1 MTPERWRQ
9 VTSLFHA
16 ARAKAPDAR
25 EPFLREASR
34 DDPSLVDDVLAML
47 RAEETASTLTRGP
60 GVAES
65 PVLANGATIGPYRV
79 EARIGS
85 GGMGEVYRAIDTR
98 LHRTVALKALAPDL
112 GRDTQFQARFERE
125 ARLLASL
132 NHPHIGAIYGLETS
146 GDLSVLV
153 LELVEGPT
161 LAERLKT
168 GRLRL
173 TETLRNARQIASAL
187 EAAHDKGIVHRD
199 LKPANVKIAPDG
211 SIKVLDFGIAKMIAG
226 DAAATMT
233 ADRTATGSVFG
244 TPAYMSPEQL
254 RGGAVDKRADIWAF
268 GCVLYEMLTG
278 RHAFAGDT
286 VPDIVARIVER
297 QPDWEAL
304 PADVPP
310 SIRALL
316 RHCLQKD
323 PADRLHDIADARI
336 ELADALTQPDAT
348 TPATIGARRGR
359 HSRWAMV
366 LVLVSVAAAVIWFGS
381 TRLNAPTTP
390 NESIEFGL
398 RFPPEFRPGGGMA
411 VSPDG
416 RYVATRLFG
425 TTAQIWL
432 TSLDSSETRPLAGT
446 EGASFPFWSADG
458 SQVGFFRGGRMRR
471 VARTG
476 GPVTDIC
483 DAPAIAASWNSDDA
497 ILFTSG
503 PSLLQVPAS
512 GGTPKIVRTA
522 EGPDVVS
529 LANPQF
535 LPDNRHFL
543 FHAGRADGQGVWRVG
558 SIDSDQT
565 VDVMES
571 AWPLIFTKPNHVLF
585 VHGASLVARSLD
597 LQTYQLVG
605 AEKTLVSNIV
615 PGTLAL
621 TPLFSASATTLAF
634 RTPFAGEPGQ
644 LTWFTDGG
652 VRQESIPSP
661 AQGEYLNPRI
671 SPDAG
676 RVAVNAMDPTGN
688 WDIWIWNRARG
699 FSSRLTTDPAVDSD
713 PVWSPDGTTI
723 LFTSNRGGHQGF
735 YRRSANGS
743 GADEELARVDGSG
756 LIENVGARA
765 GTLVLGDWSR
775 DGRHV
780 VYTTVSGSPLTIWAM
795 LLGDT
800 PAPVRIS
807 DGTTLSYAPRLSPD
821 GKWLAYT
828 DGSTGMLE
836 VHVRRFLAAGAQA
849 QISHGGGIHP
859 RWIANGRGLT
869 FVKIGGGIAAVDLEF
884 DESGIRVD
892 PERIL
897 TPLPVLTLN
906 DNRSHY
912 DVTEDG
918 RHLLVRQPAGSPS
931 PPVTVVVNWTAR
943 LK

>member
-1 MTPERWRQ
+1 MTPDRWRQ

-16 ARAKAPDAR
+16 ARTKAPDGR
-25 EPFLREASR
+25 EPFLREACR
-34 DDPSLVDDVLAML
+34 DDPSLVDEILAML
-47 RAEETASTLTRGP
+47 RAEETASPLSRGT
-60 GVAES
+60 GLSKS
-65 PVLANGATIGPYRV
+65 PALADGATIGPYRV

-85 GGMGEVYRAIDTR
+85 GGMGEVYRAVDTR

-112 GRDTQFQARFERE
+112 AREEQFRARFERE

-146 GDLSVLV
+146 GSLSVLV

-161 LAERLKT
+161 LAERLRT
-168 GRLRL
+168 APLRL
-173 TETLRNARQIASAL
+173 TETLRIARQIASAL

-199 LKPANVKIAPDG
+199 LKPANVKVASDG

-226 DAAATMT
+226 DAVATMI
-233 ADRTATGSVFG
+233 ADRTETGSVFG

-254 RGGAVDKRADIWAF
+254 RGAAVDKRADTWAF

-286 VPDIVARIVER
+286 VPDIIARIVDR

-304 PADVPP
+304 PADVPS
-310 SIRALL
+310 SIRALV

-336 ELADALTQPDAT
+336 ELTDALTQPDAT
-348 TPATIGARRGR
+348 KPATIGVR
-359 HSRWAMV
+359 HSRWAV
-366 LVLVSVAAAVIWFGS
+366 ALVLLSVAAAVIWFGS

-390 NESIEFGL
+390 AEPIEYGL

-416 RYVATRLFG
+416 QYIATRLFG
-425 TTAQIWL
+425 TTGQIWL
-432 TSLDSSETRPLAGT
+432 TTLGKSEPQPIAGT
-446 EGASFPFWSADG
+446 EDATTPFWSADG
-458 SQVGFFRGGRMRR
+458 SQVGFFRRGKMHR

-476 GPVTDIC
+476 GPVTEIC
-483 DAPAIAASWNSDDA
+483 DAPAIAASWNSDDV

-503 PSLLQVPAS
+503 PGLLQVAAS
-512 GGTPKIVRTA
+512 GGTPRVIRTA
-522 EGPDVVS
+522 EPGVVS
-529 LANPQF
+529 LTSPQF

-543 FHAGRADGQGVWRVG
+543 FYAGRADGHGMWRVG
-558 SIDSDQT
+558 SLDSDQT

-571 AWPLIFTKPNHVLF
+571 ASPVVFTKPNHVLF
-585 VHGASLVARSLD
+585 VHGSSLVARSLD
-597 LQTYQLVG
+597 LQTFQLTG

-615 PGTLAL
+615 PGTLSL

-634 RTPFAGEPGQ
+634 RTPFAGETGQ
-644 LTWFTDGG
+644 LTWFSDAGS
-652 VRQESIPSP
+652 RQESIPSP
-661 AQGEYLNPRI
+661 TQGEYLNPRI
-671 SPDAG
+671 SPDGG
-676 RVAVNAMDPTGN
+676 RVALNAMDPQTGN

-699 FSSRLTTDPAVDSD
+699 FPSRLTTDPAVDSD
-713 PVWSPDGTTI
+713 PVWSPDGTRI
-723 LFTSNRGGHQGF
+723 LFASNRGGHQGF
-735 YRRSANGS
+735 YLRSADGS
-743 GADEELARVDGSG
+743 GNDEEIARADGAG
-756 LIENVGARA
+756 LIENVLARG
-765 GTLVLGDWSR
+765 GTLVLNDWSR
-775 DGRHV
+775 DGHYI
-780 VYTTVSGSPLTIWAM
+780 VYVTLSGSPPTIWA
-795 LLGDT
+795 LPVGDKS
-800 PAPVRIS
+800 APVQIS
-807 DGTTLSYAPRLSPD
+807 DGTTVSYAPRLSPD

-849 QISHGGGIHP
+849 RISHGGAIHP

-869 FVKIGGGIAAVDLEF
+869 FVKIGGGIAAVDLDF
-884 DESGIRVD
+884 SASGIRVG
-892 PERIL
+892 PERLL

-912 DVTEDG
+912 DVTQDG
-918 RHLLVRQPAGSPS
+918 HQLLVRQAAGSPS
-931 PPVTVVVNWTAR
+931 PPVTVVVNWTSR